1 LVKIKISRK
10 DERKIFCTEI
20 ESSHYARDLLKKML
34 EDDPNKR
41 ITSEEVVNELESIK
55 IEVQYFL
62 FSQIN

>member
-1 LVKIKISRK
+1 MTNIKK
-10 DERKIFCTEI
+10 AEKKKLFCTEI
-20 ESSHYARDLLKKML
+20 DPSHYARDLLTKML

-62 FSQIN
+62 I